1 MALPTGQISF
11 SDFNTDRGIAA
22 ATEISIFSAGIIYSV
37 SFNTFG
43 SNDLQMNE
51 FWGKTEPYFDVYEM
65 CGNPGDYRFIP
76 YQPGNAPT
84 LQIGG
89 LCGLKV
95 GFGLTYNSVT
105 TEYPTAGFYSDS
117 SNPNCECN

>member
-22 ATEISIFSAGIIYSV
+22 ATEINIFSAGIIYSV
-37 SFNTFG
+37 PFNTFG
-43 SNDLQMNE
+43 SDDLQMSE

-65 CGNPGDYRFIP
+65 CGGVGDYRFIP
-76 YQPGNAPT
+76 YQPGNAFT

-89 LCGLKV
+89 SCGSKV

-105 TEYPTAGFYSDS
+105 TEYPTAVFYSDS